1 MPEQEDREK
10 KKWYILDHRS
20 ISTLLV
26 VLLAILFYVGL
37 TNFGVIS
44 ARVNMFLNVLS
55 PFILGFCIAY
65 MLNTPVCFF
74 ERKVYR
80 KLRYRRVLS
89 ILTVYLIALAVVV
102 VLLNMVL
109 PQVVQGVMDLAGNID
124 AYTRSLNDLVR
135 IVEEQFHLE
144 GEGFEEIVNYVQDLT
159 KGLMELLSR
168 SLPKLLDFGMAIGS
182 GVISGVT
189 ALIAS
194 IYMLAGKGRLVP
206 QLKKMLYAVFP
217 KRRADRFLDVLSHA
231 NQVFVGFINGKL
243 IDSAIIG
250 VLCFILSL
258 ILRVPY
264 PMLVSVVVGVTNI
277 IPFFGPI
284 IGAIPCL
291 MILVIVDPWASLRFL
306 ILVVALQQFDG
317 NILGPKILGDSTG
330 LSAIWVLVA
339 IVVGGGLF
347 GFPGMILGVPTFAV
361 LYELVRQW
369 VNKQLKA
376 KQIDGNGNPLKS
388 GSSGQAEKR

>member
-144 GEGFEEIVNYVQDLT
+144 GEGFEEIVTYVQDLT

-258 ILRVPY
+258 IVRVPY

-291 MILVIVDPWASLRFL
+291 MILVLVDPWAALRFL

-388 GSSGQAEKR
+388 VSSGRAEKQ

>member
-37 TNFGVIS
+37 INFGVIS

-144 GEGFEEIVNYVQDLT
+144 GEGFEEIVTYVQDLT

-291 MILVIVDPWASLRFL
+291 MILVIVDPWAALRFL